1 MRNNPPPMRQ
11 GKANGFTLLEVM
23 VALAIFAL
31 AALSLMKL
39 QSFTLANAAEV
50 EGKAMAQLTLQN
62 QLTEMLSNPAPLAA
76 GTTEGQVQNG
86 GQNWQW
92 RAVVSPS
99 AEPGV
104 LRIDLSV
111 EAQNGGAGRA
121 AMIATR
127 RAVLQ

>member
-1 MRNNPPPMRQ
+1 MANSPAERQ
-11 GKANGFTLLEVM
+11 GAVNGFTLLEMM

-39 QSFTLANAAEV
+39 QSFTIANAAEV

-62 QLTEMLSNPAPLAA
+62 QLADILSNPAPLAA
-76 GTTEGQVQNG
+76 GTSEGQVENG
-86 GQNWQW
+86 GQIWRW
-92 RAVVSPS
+92 RATVSPS
-99 AEPGV
+99 IEPSV

-111 EAQNGGAGRA
+111 EAQNGDAGRA
-121 AMIATR
+121 SIIATR

>member
-1 MRNNPPPMRQ
+1 MADKPPQHGVP
-11 GKANGFTLLEVM
+11 NGFTLLEMM

-39 QSFTLANAAEV
+39 QSFTIANAAEV

-62 QLTEMLSNPAPLAA
+62 QLAEMLTNPAPLAA
-76 GTTEGQVQNG
+76 GSSEGQVENG
-86 GQNWQW
+86 GQNWRW
-92 RAVVSPS
+92 RAMVAPS
-99 AEPGV
+99 VEPSV

-121 AMIATR
+121 NIIATR

>member
-1 MRNNPPPMRQ
+1 MVNNPPQ
-11 GKANGFTLLEVM
+11 KGEANGFTLLEMM

-62 QLTEMLSNPAPLAA
+62 QLAEMLTNPAPMAV
-76 GTTEGQVQNG
+76 GMSEGQVQNG
-86 GQNWQW
+86 GQDWRW
-92 RAVVSPS
+92 RAVVSQS
-99 AEPGV
+99 AEPTV

-111 EAQNGGAGRA
+111 EAQNGWAGRA

>member
-1 MRNNPPPMRQ
+1 MPNKPPKN
-11 GKANGFTLLEVM
+11 GEANGFTLLEMM

-50 EGKAMAQLTLQN
+50 EAKAMAQLTLQN
-62 QLTEMLSNPAPLAA
+62 QLAEMLTNPAPLAI
-76 GTTEGQVQNG
+76 GTTEGLVQNG
-86 GQNWQW
+86 GQDWRW

-99 AEPGV
+99 AEPTV

-111 EAQNGGAGRA
+111 EAQNGGVGRA